1 MRACIIYI
9 WKIFDEILK
18 EIVELETNV
27 LKNQS
32 LFSPDGR
39 CFASNKLPIDPIDS
53 LILHR
58 ENITNYVLKKLSL
71 IFNTLS
77 VKNQLSFDSLYP
89 IFVKTHSLTK
99 LIVAQ
104 SFSLTIT
111 SKTNNEYYSYNTIVL
126 PAALSID
133 AFENITPRQFL
144 CNG

>member
-1 MRACIIYI
+1 MFRIEQA
-9 WKIFDEILK
+9 
-18 EIVELETNV
+18 
-27 LKNQS
+27 
-32 LFSPDGR
+32 
-39 CFASNKLPIDPIDS
+39 ADPIDS

-58 ENITNYVLKKLSL
+58 ENIPSYVLKKLSL